1 MELLY
6 KNEKLDVNASQNA
19 ILRQLNANE
28 PLSIKAHAIDNLCD
42 AIMDD
47 KNWEGN
53 ITGEATKVTHN
64 FN

>member
-6 KNEKLDVNASQNA
+6 KKDQKLDVNANQNA

-28 PLSIKAHAIDNLCD
+28 PLSIEAKAIDNLCD
-42 AIMDD
+42 AIMDK

-53 ITGEATKVTHN
+53 ITGEATKVTQQ
-64 FN
+64 F